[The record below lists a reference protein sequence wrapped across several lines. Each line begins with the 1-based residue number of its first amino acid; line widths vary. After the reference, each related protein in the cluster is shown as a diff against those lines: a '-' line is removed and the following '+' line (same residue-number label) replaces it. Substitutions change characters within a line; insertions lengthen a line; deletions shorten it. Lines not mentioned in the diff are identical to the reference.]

1 MKQIQTDF
9 LVIGSGVA
17 GLFTALKLSSLGEVT
32 IITKKFD
39 YESNTNYAQGGIASV
54 FADGDHFEKH
64 LKDTLEAGA
73 GLCDIEAA
81 RILVQEGP
89 DCVKELLEMGAP
101 FTRDSQGNLDL
112 GLEGGHRHNR
122 IVHAYDSTGRAVE
135 QTLLS
140 KVKSISH
147 IKILEHHS
155 CVDLIT
161 PHHLKNS
168 GIRKNICYGA
178 YVLDAVRGEVI
189 PFLAK
194 RTILA
199 TGGAGRVYLH
209 TTNPDIATGDGV
221 ACAYRAGAVIKNM
234 EFYQFHPTSLFHENG
249 ESFLISEAVRG
260 KGGILRRLD
269 GTAFMKEYHPMAD
282 LAPRDIVAR
291 AIDNELKKRG
301 ESHVLLDVTHLTKP
315 EIVKNFPSIYEKCKS
330 LGIDM
335 TEVPIPVVPAAHYMC
350 GGVETDVFGRTNI
363 EHLFCVGEVACTGVH
378 GGNRLASN
386 SLLEGLVFANRI
398 FKYISKSKD
407 LVFTPEHERIPL
419 WDKEGLK
426 NTEEWVLI
434 SHNIK
439 EIRTIMNDYV
449 GIVRSNL
456 RLERAKRR
464 INLILEEVKDY
475 YNRTII
481 TNQLLELRNLVQVA
495 DLIVQC
501 ALLRKESRGLH
512 FSTDYPENREP
523 SRIDTIAV
531 NKDALKI

>member
-1 MKQIQTDF
+1 MKTDF

-17 GLFTALKLSSLGEVT
+17 GLFTAIKLSQFGEVT
-32 IITKKFD
+32 IVTKKNDF
-39 YESNTNYAQGGIASV
+39 ESNTNYAQGGIASV
-54 FADGDHFEKH
+54 FADGDNFENH

-73 GLCDIEAA
+73 GLCDIEATK
-81 RILVQEGP
+81 ILVKEGP
-89 DCVKELLEMGAP
+89 ACVKELLDMGAP
-101 FTRDSQGNLDL
+101 FTRDSEGNLDL
-112 GLEGGHRHNR
+112 GLEGGHRANR

-135 QTLLS
+135 KTLLS
-140 KVKSISH
+140 NVKSNSN
-147 IKILEHHS
+147 IKILEYHT

-161 PHHLKNS
+161 PHHIKNS
-168 GIRKNICYGA
+168 SIRKNICYGA
-178 YVLDAVRGEVI
+178 YILNATQGEVI
-189 PFLAK
+189 PILAK

-199 TGGAGRVYLH
+199 AGGAGRVYLH

-234 EFYQFHPTSLFHENG
+234 EFYQFHPTSLYHEDSN
-249 ESFLISEAVRG
+249 SFLISEAVRG
-260 KGGILRRLD
+260 KGGILRRKD
-269 GTAFMKEYHPMAD
+269 GTAFMKDYHEMAD

-291 AIDNELKKRG
+291 AIDNELKKTG
-301 ESHVLLDVTHLTKP
+301 ENYVLLDVTHLIKP
-315 EIVKNFPSIYEKCKS
+315 DIIKHFPSIYEKCKS

-335 TEVPIPVVPAAHYMC
+335 TEDPIPVVPAAHYMC
-350 GGVETDVFGRTNI
+350 GGVETDVYGKTNI
-363 EHLFCVGEVACTGVH
+363 ENLFCVGEVASTGVH

-398 FKYISKSKD
+398 SNYIKD
-407 LVFTPEHERIPL
+407 EGNINFFPEHELIPV
-419 WDKEGLK
+419 WDKEGVK

-449 GIVRSNL
+449 GIVRSDL

-475 YNRTII
+475 YNRTTI

-495 DLIVQC
+495 YLIVEC
-501 ALLRKESRGLH
+501 ALMRKESRGLH
-512 FSTDYPENREP
+512 YSTDYSENREP
-523 SRIDTIAV
+523 SRVDTIIV